1 MPEVY
6 YSVEPYTGD
15 IIQHAGV
22 PGMKWGWTKDGKRTG
37 AKEAMTEQ
45 ERAQR
50 RKELL
55 AKIGKG
61 LGIAA
66 GVAGAALAIKNRKAI
81 GSAINKVR
89 DKITKKRTGLDNIKS
104 NFSTLKGNL
113 FKKPSK
119 FDIFKKSIS
128 SKIKNY
134 RSNKNRQR
142 MVNNIKSNFSTL
154 RKALIKK

>member
-1 MPEVY
+1 MRVIFNSPPPPNQRGKEGGKTMNY
-6 YSVEPYTGD
+6 LDTRLKD
-15 IIQHAGV
+15 IKNGYLQHFGIL
-22 PGMKWGWTKDGKRTG
+22 GMKWGWTKDGKRTG

-81 GSAINKVR
+81 GGALLKAK
-89 DKITKKRTGLDNIKS
+89 DKFTKKRTGLDNIKS
-104 NFSTLKGNL
+104 NFSTLRK
-113 FKKPSK
+113 
-119 FDIFKKSIS
+119 
-128 SKIKNY
+128 
-134 RSNKNRQR
+134 
-142 MVNNIKSNFSTL
+142 TL
-154 RKALIKK
+154 IRK